1 MNKKIKKYQYLY
13 LLQKIKNRWLN
24 YYKNI
29 ERFNLEN
36 DYYYKQIEKRILHLH
51 NWLEKINRKKRLL
64 NEQR

>member
-13 LLQKIKNRWLN
+13 LLQKIKYRWLN

-51 NWLEKINRKKRLL
+51 SWLEKINRKKRLL
-64 NEQR
+64 NEQ

>member
-36 DYYYKQIEKRILHLH
+36 DYYYKLIEKRILHLH
-51 NWLEKINRKKRLL
+51 NWLEKINRKNRLL
-64 NEQR
+64 NE